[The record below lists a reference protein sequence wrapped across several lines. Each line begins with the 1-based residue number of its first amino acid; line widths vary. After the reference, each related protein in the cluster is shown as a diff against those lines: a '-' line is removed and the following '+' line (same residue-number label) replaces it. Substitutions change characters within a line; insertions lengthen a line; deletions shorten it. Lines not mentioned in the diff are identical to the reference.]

1 MITFLV
7 RFRQE
12 QLGQIPSLN
21 CHPTD
26 GKQLCYHM
34 VVVFFKVNG
43 KIESA
48 HLKILDFVHGSLR
61 MYPKFIFFLNTG
73 YNFDRC
79 SSVYTRKRT
88 EELLKCFSLCFSIF
102 IQPNHKNQ
110 SILYY
115 KICHPT
121 WEECSGLHSVRIR
134 IRIRM
139 GFIAKC

>member
-1 MITFLV
+1 
-7 RFRQE
+7 
-12 QLGQIPSLN
+12 
-21 CHPTD
+21 
-26 GKQLCYHM
+26 M
-34 VVVFFKVNG
+34 VSNFVATWLLFFFKVNG

-110 SILYY
+110 RFYIIKYVILLRRNALVYTVLDTDCGSLVV
-115 KICHPT
+115 KVI
-121 WEECSGLHSVRIR
+121 
-134 IRIRM
+134 
-139 GFIAKC
+139 